1 MTMTRQINPTYQ
13 PHANHNQPEWESV
26 ARETLDLRFAKERDE
41 RYRQLKRDGIDGNK
55 VGAEA
60 ILSKVVSEA
69 RLQRVDQA
77 TISNFES
84 EGTIRRRIKKTN
96 YMGNDAPYE
105 YGKSDLLPHVKS
117 YVHRLEILKAAMLKG
132 ARLTNREAKEAERV
146 LAEFRD
152 PHGEK
157 VDLIAQYAVLWE
169 LAERKATG
177 NESSDIEDLF
187 AFAPWVSDEA
197 SQLYRLAV
205 EKKLVKSF
213 AILRLLAILLTPGSG
228 NASVPPL
235 FIGAHA
241 HLNLPYVWSWL
252 QEHQDKTR
260 VFNVTY
266 RDDPHFTEHNEH
278 TTDAATLRS
287 NCNWREFITL
297 KLNDAPTETVT
308 IGINRKEQEQSND

>member
-1 MTMTRQINPTYQ
+1 MTSQNIPIYQ
-13 PHANHNQPEWESV
+13 SDTNHDQQVWADAP
-26 ARETLDLRFAKERDE
+26 RETLDLRFSKERDE
-41 RYRQLKRDGIDGNK
+41 RYRQLKRDGIDGK
-55 VGAEA
+55 PVGAGKILDTVIHEA
-60 ILSKVVSEA
+60 KKQEVSEGEIK
-69 RLQRVDQA
+69 Q
-77 TISNFES
+77 FES
-84 EGTIRRRIKKTN
+84 EPTVRRRIEHTN
-96 YMGNDAPYE
+96 YMGDDAPYE

-117 YVHRLEILKAAMLKG
+117 YVHRLEILKAAMFKG
-132 ARLTNREAKEAERV
+132 DRLTNREAKEAERV

-205 EKKLVKSF
+205 EKKLIKSF

-241 HLNLPYVWSWL
+241 HLNLPYIWSWL
-252 QEHQDKTR
+252 QEHQDETR